1 MQRAR
6 VLGCVAVL
14 GIAFFISGF
23 DRNAPPVVRRYVS
36 LARTEVNMREGPS
49 FDHKVKWVYH
59 REGLPLL
66 VVAQYDI
73 WRRVQAADGTTGW
86 MQSTML
92 SAQRTVVVTA
102 PKPAPLQ
109 DNTRKGA
116 HVSAYMAPGVVARV
130 QTCTSDFCEIV
141 TAGAVGWIDK
151 KYIWGVDRSET
162 F

>member
-1 MQRAR
+1 MRR
-6 VLGCVAVL
+6 VRVWGVVAVL
-14 GIAFFISGF
+14 GIAFFTSGF

-36 LARTEVNMREGPS
+36 LARSEVNMREGPS

-59 REGLPLL
+59 REGLPML

-73 WRRVQAADGTTGW
+73 WRRVQDSDGATGW

-102 PKPAPLQ
+102 AKPAPLQ

-130 QTCTSDFCEIV
+130 QTCTRDFCEII